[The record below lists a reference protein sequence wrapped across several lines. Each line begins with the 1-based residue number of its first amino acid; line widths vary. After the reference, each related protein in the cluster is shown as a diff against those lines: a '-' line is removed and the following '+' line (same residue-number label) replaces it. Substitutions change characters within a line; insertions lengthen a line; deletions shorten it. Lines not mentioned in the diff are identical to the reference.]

1 MTRYVLSR
9 VAQGVVVL
17 ALVGVVVF
25 TISRLSGSPVN
36 QMLPENATDEQRE
49 ALTRQLGLDKPFY
62 VQFGKFVSQ
71 LLSGDLG
78 ESHRFHIPALELVLS
93 RLGDTVVLAVTAL
106 VLAGVVGTALGVLSA
121 LRRGKPT
128 DHIITSVVTVGQSVP
143 SFWIGILLILVF
155 GVTLQWLPFAGNRS
169 PESIILPALTLSI
182 IPLISIA
189 RVTRSSVL
197 ETLGRDF
204 VKTARAKGLRP
215 RQVIA
220 HHLLRNSAIP
230 VLTMAGLMFT
240 EAIGGAVITEQVF
253 AWPGI
258 GSLAVE
264 AISVRDYA
272 VVQTITLVVAFF
284 VVLIGLLVDLTYM
297 VVDPRIRV
305 AKGAA

>member
-17 ALVGVVVF
+17 ALVAVVVF

-36 QMLPENATDEQRE
+36 QMLPENATDAQRT
-49 ALTRQLGLDKPFY
+49 ALTRQLGLDEPLY
-62 VQFGKFVSQ
+62 AQFGTFVSR
-71 LLSGDLG
+71 LLHGDLG
-78 ESHRFHIPALELVLS
+78 ESHRFHTPALELVTS
-93 RLGDTVVLAVTAL
+93 RLGNTVVLASTAL
-106 VLAGVVGTALGVLSA
+106 VLAVVVGTALGVLGA
-121 LRRGKPT
+121 LNRGKPV
-128 DHIITSVVTVGQSVP
+128 DHAITSVVTVGQSVP

-155 GVTLQWLPFAGNRS
+155 GVTLHWLPFAGNRS
-169 PESIILPALTLSI
+169 PESIVLPALTLSI

-197 ETLGRDF
+197 ETLGKDH
-204 VKTARAKGLRP
+204 VTTARAKGLRP
-215 RQVIA
+215 RQVTA

-284 VVLIGLLVDLTYM
+284 VVLISLLVDLTYLI
-297 VVDPRIRV
+297 VDPRIRV
-305 AKGAA
+305 TGGGA